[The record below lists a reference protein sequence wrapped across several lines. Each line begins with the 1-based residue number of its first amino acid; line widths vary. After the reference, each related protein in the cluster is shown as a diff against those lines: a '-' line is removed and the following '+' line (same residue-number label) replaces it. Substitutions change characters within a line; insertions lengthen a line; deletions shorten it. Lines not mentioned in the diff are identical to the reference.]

1 MTSMSTGPGEVLDLV
16 RRGRAATRGDV
27 VEATGLSRL
36 TVAQRVD
43 ALLGARLLVEG
54 EVTGPTGGRRRRSLV
69 FNRAHSLVAVAAVD
83 TTHAQLAVTDLG
95 GTMLA
100 EDSLAVDVA
109 AGPVPVLDALAA
121 GLVRLLDRHGSG
133 PAELSGI
140 GLSLP
145 GPVDPVTGRPNQ
157 PPIMPGWDGYP
168 VADQLSDAL
177 AGVVVH
183 TTNDADA
190 AALGEFAVAHE
201 EVRTFCLVK
210 VSTGIGAGIV
220 LDGRSYTGADGGAG
234 DIGHIKVDPASP
246 LVCRCGAHGCL
257 AALASG
263 GAVARRL
270 AELGHPVT
278 HGLEVGELLRAGDPD
293 AGRLTQ
299 EAGRRIGEVLAGLVC
314 VLNPEVLLVG
324 GALASAPLLAGVR
337 ETLYQRC
344 LPRATRHLVLQLGTL
359 GQRAAVVGLTRL
371 VVDRELSADA
381 VNARLRTTSAVAG

>member
-1 MTSMSTGPGEVLDLV
+1 MVTGPGEVLDLV
-16 RRGRAATRGDV
+16 RRGRVRTRGDV
-27 VEATGLSRL
+27 VDATGLSRL

-43 ALLGARLLVEG
+43 ALLDARLIVEG
-54 EVTGPTGGRRRRSLV
+54 GTTGPTGGRRSRSLV
-69 FNRAHSLVAVAAVD
+69 FNRHHSLVAVAAVD

-95 GTMLA
+95 GTVLA
-100 EDSLAVDVA
+100 EDALAVEVDD
-109 AGPVPVLDALAA
+109 GPVRVLGELADAL
-121 GLVRLLDRHGSG
+121 GRLLRRHGSG
-133 PAELSGI
+133 TGDLSGI

-168 VADQLSDAL
+168 VGDHLSGAL
-177 AGVVVH
+177 GDVVVH
-183 TTNDADA
+183 TANDADA
-190 AALGEFAVAHE
+190 AALGEFAVGHPDA
-201 EVRTFCLVK
+201 RAFCLVK

-234 DIGHIKVDPASP
+234 DIGHVKVDPASP

-263 GAVARRL
+263 RAVARQL
-270 AELGHPVT
+270 SALGRPVT
-278 HGLEVGELLRAGDPD
+278 HGREVGALLRSGDPD

-299 EAGRRIGEVLAGLVC
+299 EAGRRVGEVLAGMVC
-314 VLNPEVLLVG
+314 VLNPEVLVVG
-324 GALASAPLLAGVR
+324 GALASAPLLTGIR
-337 ETLYQRC
+337 ETLYQLC

-359 GQRAAVVGLTRL
+359 GDRAAVVGLTRL

-381 VNARLRTTSAVAG
+381 VNRRLRG